1 MRLGTRGPVF
11 LTLMCLP
18 QILVK
23 SMLRKRSFGNPF
35 EPQARRE
42 ERSMSAP
49 GSLLS

>member
-1 MRLGTRGPVF
+1 MCLGTWGPVF
-11 LTLMCLP
+11 LMLIHPP

>member
-1 MRLGTRGPVF
+1 MCLGTWGPVF
-11 LTLMCLP
+11 LMLTRPP

>member
-1 MRLGTRGPVF
+1 MRLGTRRPVF
-11 LTLMCLP
+11 LTLVCLP

>member
-1 MRLGTRGPVF
+1 MCLGAGGYVF
-11 LTLMCLP
+11 LTLICSP

-42 ERSMSAP
+42 ERCMSVP
-49 GSLLS
+49 GNLLL